1 MNEEM
6 IKYLVDNLEIE
17 VDTVTEFGPVDNIVV
32 TLKLNGHVISQD
44 SCELPLNY
52 HTD

>member
-6 IKYLVDNLEIE
+6 IKYLIDNLEIE

-32 TLKLNGHVISQD
+32 TLKLGDNVISQD